1 MSKPEYTDEDMAN
14 VGHALMESLP
24 DGYVYNNCPSE
35 IVADLQNEI
44 ADLRADAAA
53 MAARIQA
60 GDRTRDDVI
69 EECAIAAQ
77 QADRIDAEW
86 VRGSL
91 WDAITKR
98 CADTVRRLKTKPL
111 S

>member
-1 MSKPEYTDEDMAN
+1 MTDYTDEDMAN
-14 VGHALMESLP
+14 VGRALMERLP
-24 DGYVYNNCPSE
+24 AGYSYMNCPSE
-35 IVADLQNEI
+35 IVTDLQNEI
-44 ADLRADAAA
+44 ADLKADADA
-53 MAARIQA
+53 MSARIQT
-60 GDRTRDDVI
+60 GDRARDDVI
-69 EECAIAAQ
+69 EECAMAAR

-86 VRGSL
+86 VRDSL